1 MKLHL
6 KKDLVFFDLEA
17 TGLNVVKDRIIQYAF
32 IKEKAD
38 GSERVVKHG
47 LVNPGPVLI
56 SQEAYAVHGISND
69 QVSKAP
75 TFGQVAD
82 ELWAFLDGADL
93 AGYNSNRFD
102 IPMLMEEFARVGKD
116 FSLEHRNVIDVQVIF
131 HRMEARTLYA
141 AYERFC
147 GKSLDQAH
155 DALADVEATLQVLEA
170 QLDEYAGKDL
180 KTPDGIIPAPVIND
194 MKALHDFTQNNS
206 LLDVTRRL
214 KYDPNGTV
222 VFNFGKYIGRPVG
235 KTVYEDKNY
244 FHWIQEKEFSH
255 QVKKLVRQLR
265 EQYAKSLKADPQ

>member
-1 MKLHL
+1 MKLDL

-32 IKEKAD
+32 IKVKAD
-38 GSERVVKHG
+38 GSENVVKQS

-69 QVSKAP
+69 MVSSAP
-75 TFGQVAD
+75 TFGQIAD
-82 ELWAFLDGADL
+82 ELWQFLDGADL

-116 FSLEHRNVIDVQVIF
+116 FSLDHRNIIDVQVIF

-141 AYERFC
+141 AYEKYC

-155 DALADVEATLQVLEA
+155 NALADVRATMEVLEA
-170 QLDEYAGKDL
+170 QLDAYAGKDL
-180 KTPDGIIPAPVIND
+180 KTPDGIIPAPVVND
-194 MKALHDFTQNNS
+194 MKALHAFTQNNS

-235 KTVYEDKNY
+235 KIVYEDKNY

-255 QVKKLVRQLR
+255 QVKNLVRQLR
-265 EQYAKSLKADPQ
+265 EQYAKSLEVDPQ